1 MEQNRENIPPG
12 SQTYQDDEISLKE
25 LIEKGKE
32 LIAYFMGYKRVI
44 IAAGLLGGGL
54 GFGYAHFFNVVEYE
68 SKLTFAI
75 EEKGGGGGSLLG
87 LASQFGVDLGGGG
100 GGGLFTSDNL
110 LLLFKSNRII
120 KGALLRP
127 LPEVKEGNL
136 YNHYLATHF
145 KKALDDHKIELL
157 PLDLDRDKFNR
168 LQDSLLIEV
177 SLEFAENQ
185 LTIAKKDKK
194 ASFIDITV
202 KDQSELFSFW
212 MNRLLVEE
220 ATQLYIELKV
230 GKMQR
235 SVKILQG
242 KVDSI
247 QRLLDGTMLSAA
259 TGMDRSLGLVSNA
272 PRVGT
277 AKKQMEAEML
287 GTLFGELTKN
297 LELTKFTLERE
308 EPTIQIVDA
317 PTLPLEKFGKGRVK
331 FGAIGGFLL
340 GFITLGWL
348 FIRKILGEL

>member
-1 MEQNRENIPPG
+1 MEHNRENIPPG
-12 SQTYQDDEISLKE
+12 NPTYQDDEISLKE
-25 LIEKGKE
+25 LIEKGKV
-32 LIAYFMGYKRVI
+32 LFTYFMGYKWVI
-44 IAAGLLGGGL
+44 VAAGLLGGGI

-100 GGGLFTSDNL
+100 GGMFTSDNL
-110 LLLFKSNRII
+110 LLLFKSNRIVQ
-120 KGALLRP
+120 GALLRP

-145 KKALDDHKIELL
+145 KEALEENKIDFL
-157 PLDLDRDKFNR
+157 PLDLDREKFNR
-168 LQDSLLIEV
+168 GQDSLLKAV
-177 SLEFAENQ
+177 SLNI
-185 LTIAKKDKK
+185 LGIVTIAKKDKK

-202 KDQSELFSFW
+202 KDQSELFAFW
-212 MNRLLVEE
+212 MNKLLVEE

-235 SVKILQG
+235 SVKLIQG
-242 KVDSI
+242 KVDSV
-247 QRLLDGTMLSAA
+247 QRVLDGTMRSAA
-259 TGMDRSLGLVSNA
+259 VGMDQSMGLVSNA
-272 PRVGT
+272 PRVST

-308 EPTIQIVDA
+308 EPTIQIVDE
-317 PTLPLEKFGKGRVK
+317 PTMPLEKFGKGRVK
-331 FGAIGGFLL
+331 FGVVGGFLL
-340 GFITLGWL
+340 GFFALGWL
-348 FIRKILGEL
+348 FLRKILGEL

>member
-1 MEQNRENIPPG
+1 MENNIENIEPG
-12 SQTYQDDEISLKE
+12 NQTYQDDEISLKE
-25 LIEKGKE
+25 LIEKAKA
-32 LIAYFMGYKRVI
+32 LFTYFMGYKWVI
-44 IAAGLLGGGL
+44 IAAGLLGGGI

-100 GGGLFTSDNL
+100 GGMFTSDNL

-120 KGALLRP
+120 QGALLRP
-127 LPEVKEGNL
+127 LSEVKEGNL
-136 YNHYLATHF
+136 YNHYLANHYER
-145 KKALDDHKIELL
+145 ALKENKLSFV
-157 PLDLDRDKFNR
+157 PLYLDREKFSR
-168 LQDSLLIEV
+168 AQDSLLKVICLNF
-177 SLEFAENQ
+177 SKNR
-185 LTIAKKDKK
+185 LTIVKKDKK

-202 KDQSELFSFW
+202 KDRSELFALW
-212 MNRLLVEE
+212 MNKLLVEE

-242 KVDSI
+242 KVDSV
-247 QRLLDGTMLSAA
+247 QRVLDGTMRSAA
-259 TGMDRSLGLVSNA
+259 TGMDQSMGLVSNA

-308 EPTIQIVDA
+308 EPTIQIIDA

-331 FGAIGGFLL
+331 FGVIGGLIL
-340 GFITLGWL
+340 GFIALGWL
-348 FIRKILGEL
+348 LLRKFFEEL

>member
-1 MEQNRENIPPG
+1 MEHNRENIEPG
-12 SQTYQDDEISLKE
+12 NQTNQDDEISLKE
-25 LIEKGKE
+25 LIEKIKA
-32 LIAYFMGYKRVI
+32 LFNYFMGYKWMIV
-44 IAAGLLGGGL
+44 AAGLLGGGI
-54 GFGYAHFFNVVEYE
+54 GFGYAHFYNVVEYE

-100 GGGLFTSDNL
+100 GGIFTSDNL

-120 KGALLRP
+120 RGALLRP
-127 LPEVKEGNL
+127 LSEVKEGNL

-145 KKALDDHKIELL
+145 KEALEENKIGFL
-157 PLDLDRDKFNR
+157 PLTLEKESFNR
-168 LQDSLLIEV
+168 AQDSLLKEV
-177 SLEFAENQ
+177 SLNITEI
-185 LTIAKKDKK
+185 LTVAKKDKK

-202 KDQSELFSFW
+202 KDQSELFAFW
-212 MNRLLVEE
+212 LNKLLVEE

-242 KVDSI
+242 KVDSV
-247 QRLLDGTMLSAA
+247 QRVLDGTMRSAA
-259 TGMDRSLGLVSNA
+259 TGMDQSMGLVSNA
-272 PRVGT
+272 PRVST

-308 EPTIQIVDA
+308 EPTIQLVDE
-317 PTLPLEKFGKGRVK
+317 PTMPLKKFGKGRVK
-331 FGAIGGFLL
+331 FGFIGGLLL

-348 FIRKILGEL
+348 YSRKVLKEL

>member
-1 MEQNRENIPPG
+1 MEHNRENIPPG
-12 SQTYQDDEISLKE
+12 NQNYQEDEISLKE
-25 LIEKGKE
+25 LIEKGKA
-32 LIAYFMGYKRVI
+32 LFTYFMGYKWVI
-44 IAAGLLGGGL
+44 VVAGLVGGGI
-54 GFGYAHFFNVVEYE
+54 GFGYAHFFNVEEFE

-100 GGGLFTSDNL
+100 GSMFTSDNL

-120 KGALLRP
+120 QGALLRP

-136 YNHYLATHF
+136 YNHYLYIHYR
-145 KKALDDHKIELL
+145 KALNEKKISLL
-157 PLDLDRDKFNR
+157 PLDLEREKFSR
-168 LQDSLLIEV
+168 AQDSLLKEV
-177 SLEFAENQ
+177 SLEFAENG
-185 LTIAKKDKK
+185 LTIEKKDKK
-194 ASFIDITV
+194 ASFIDITL
-202 KDQSELFSFW
+202 KDQSELFAFE
-212 MNRLLVEE
+212 MNKLLVEE

-235 SVKILQG
+235 SVKLLQS
-242 KVDSI
+242 KVDSV
-247 QRLLDGTMLSAA
+247 QRVLDGTMRSAA
-259 TGMDRSLGLVSNA
+259 TGLDQSMGLVSNA

-317 PTLPLEKFGKGRVK
+317 PTMPLEKFGKGRVK
-331 FGAIGGFLL
+331 FGIIGGFLL

-348 FIRKILGEL
+348 FLRKFLGEL

>member
-1 MEQNRENIPPG
+1 MEHSRENIEPG
-12 SQTYQDDEISLKE
+12 IQTYQDDEISFKDLV
-25 LIEKGKE
+25 EKGKA
-32 LIAYFMGYKRVI
+32 LFIYFMGYKWVI
-44 IAAGLLGGGL
+44 VAAGLLGGGI

-100 GGGLFTSDNL
+100 GGMFTSDNL

-120 KGALLRP
+120 QGALLRP

-145 KKALDDHKIELL
+145 KEALEENKIDFL
-157 PLDLDRDKFNR
+157 PLDLDREKFNR
-168 LQDSLLIEV
+168 GQDSLLKAV
-177 SLEFAENQ
+177 SLNI
-185 LTIAKKDKK
+185 LGIVTIAKKDKK

-202 KDQSELFSFW
+202 KDQSELFAFW
-212 MNRLLVEE
+212 MNKLLVEE

-235 SVKILQG
+235 SVKLIQG
-242 KVDSI
+242 KVDSV
-247 QRLLDGTMLSAA
+247 QRVLDGTMRSAA
-259 TGMDRSLGLVSNA
+259 VGMDQSMGLVSNA
-272 PRVGT
+272 PRVST

-308 EPTIQIVDA
+308 EPTIQIVDE
-317 PTLPLEKFGKGRVK
+317 PTMPLEKFGKGRVK
-331 FGAIGGFLL
+331 FGVVGGFLL
-340 GFITLGWL
+340 GFFALGWL
-348 FIRKILGEL
+348 FLRKILGEL

>member
-1 MEQNRENIPPG
+1 
-12 SQTYQDDEISLKE
+12 
-25 LIEKGKE
+25 
-32 LIAYFMGYKRVI
+32 
-44 IAAGLLGGGL
+44 
-54 GFGYAHFFNVVEYE
+54 VVEYE

-100 GGGLFTSDNL
+100 GGMFTSDNL

-120 KGALLRP
+120 QGALLRP
-127 LPEVKEGNL
+127 LPEVKEGSL

-145 KKALDDHKIELL
+145 KEALDDKKIDLL
-157 PLDLDRDKFNR
+157 PLDLDREKFSR
-168 LQDSLLIEV
+168 FQDSLLKLV
-177 SLEFAENQ
+177 CLNFSNNQ
-185 LTIAKKDKK
+185 LTVEKKDKK

-202 KDQSELFSFW
+202 KDRSELFSLW
-212 MNRLLVEE
+212 MNRLLAEE

-242 KVDSI
+242 KVDSV
-247 QRLLDGTMLSAA
+247 QRVLDGTMRAAA
-259 TGMDRSLGLVSNA
+259 TGMDQSMGLVSNA

-277 AKKQMEAEML
+277 AKKQIEAEML
-287 GTLFGELTKN
+287 GSLFGELTKN
-297 LELTKFTLERE
+297 LEITKLTLERE

-317 PTLPLEKFGKGRVK
+317 PTMPLGKFGKGRVK

-340 GFITLGWL
+340 GFIALGWL
-348 FIRKILGEL
+348 FLRKILGEL